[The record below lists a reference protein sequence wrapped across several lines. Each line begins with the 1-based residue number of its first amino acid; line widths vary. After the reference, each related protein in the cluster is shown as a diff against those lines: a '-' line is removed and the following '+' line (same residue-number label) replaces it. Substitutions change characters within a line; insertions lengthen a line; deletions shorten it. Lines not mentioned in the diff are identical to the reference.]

1 MMKLKMMMEVVA
13 SLVDYCMV
21 GIWHGGCLAGW
32 LAGVKMIVICLLGL
46 FPLLLLLVS
55 VSRIWLAIVF
65 QSLGI

>member
-1 MMKLKMMMEVVA
+1 MEVA
-13 SLVDYCMV
+13 WLV
-21 GIWHGGCLAGW
+21 GW